1 MSTAEELVDSGESLE
16 EVVRDLAARVTELEA
31 ENESL
36 RSRVEELE
44 SQPRLEWDGESPH
57 NIQIRH
63 PEMGFPYPIG
73 SAAAQNLP
81 EGFSEEDLTAM
92 ENDIQALK
100 RGAVDELDLVTGAEP
115 DLPIE
120 QDIAKAGDENLRDD
134 LSANELRAVQIF
146 RKFGARAT
154 SWSGT
159 MKLESADVRNIL
171 EDAGGSEPNPNTVRR
186 AMKMLAKKTSDASK
200 GDRSPDAK
208 DENLIWTHKGNKRQQ
223 LRAEKEEWLDYMQ
236 EVEERY
242 SP

>member
-1 MSTAEELVDSGESLE
+1 
-16 EVVRDLAARVTELEA
+16 
-31 ENESL
+31 
-36 RSRVEELE
+36 
-44 SQPRLEWDGESPH
+44 
-57 NIQIRH
+57 
-63 PEMGFPYPIG
+63 
-73 SAAAQNLP
+73 
-81 EGFSEEDLTAM
+81 
-92 ENDIQALK
+92 
-100 RGAVDELDLVTGAEP
+100 
-115 DLPIE
+115 
-120 QDIAKAGDENLRDD
+120 
-134 LSANELRAVQIF
+134 
-146 RKFGARAT
+146 
-154 SWSGT
+154 